1 MNDVRLDAQQVPARA
16 ELPLAAKLG
25 DEELLAIP

>member
-1 MNDVRLDAQQVPARA
+1 MNDVRLDLQQVAARA
-16 ELPLAAKLG
+16 ELRLAAELG